1 MRDDMQLTPPPLRP
15 TSSSGQR
22 NMRGPR
28 FSDVRLPDRH
38 LSRLWVLASFRW
50 PGKPKSEHVLF
61 VCAPEAPQLIAA
73 GGNLVFSRACGSKI
87 VRAIIG
93 RAARHV

>member
-22 NMRGPR
+22 NMRGPC
-28 FSDVRLPDRH
+28 FGDLRLPDRH
-38 LSRLWVLASFRW
+38 LFRLWVLASFRW

-73 GGNLVFSRACGSKI
+73 GGGGNLVFIQK
-87 VRAIIG
+87 
-93 RAARHV
+93 